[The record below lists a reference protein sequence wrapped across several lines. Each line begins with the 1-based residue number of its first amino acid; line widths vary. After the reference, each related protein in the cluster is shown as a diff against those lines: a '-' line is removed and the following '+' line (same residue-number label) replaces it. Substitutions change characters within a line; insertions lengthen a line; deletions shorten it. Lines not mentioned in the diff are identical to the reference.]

1 MVSVPSSSSPPEQR
15 EGKEKIPVSMPSH
28 ESNGS
33 SPSTHVT
40 AAVERLE
47 ASDEPPLQ
55 RADALVELA
64 MDLQKQPRDPQ
75 ELIDALF
82 LYDRA
87 MDLVKEDAVARAR
100 ILAGR
105 GGALRR
111 MPGSGLAELQQARD
125 AFVEALPILR
135 EAGDAEEVAE
145 VEMSYG
151 LVLHA
156 MAPTGQAKLQDA
168 VQAYQRAL
176 RTFDAERY
184 PREFATLHNNL
195 ATAYLSLR
203 LAPEKEGLKEAM
215 AVQSFQ
221 EALKVVTLEQDP
233 SEYAMLQNNL
243 GNALQAMR
251 SSHPWENLLR
261 ALEAYDEALKV
272 RTEYDTPVEF
282 ANTIA
287 NKANALMNLPDDPE
301 HPEKGNPDR
310 LRQAIALFHKA
321 ADVFQRHHLP
331 ERAQMV
337 KRFAAELDAELR
349 GAAATSGDDD

>member
-1 MVSVPSSSSPPEQR
+1 MTTQPPKSPAARAPSP
-15 EGKEKIPVSMPSH
+15 
-28 ESNGS
+28 
-33 SPSTHVT
+33 HV
-40 AAVERLE
+40 AATVERLR
-47 ASDEPPLQ
+47 ASEQPAIQ

-64 MDLQKQPRDPQ
+64 TDLQKQPRDPQ
-75 ELIDALF
+75 ELIDALY
-82 LYDRA
+82 LYDEA
-87 MDLVKEDAVARAR
+87 LALVAGQDGEGSEGGDAVARAR

-105 GGALRR
+105 GAALRR
-111 MPGSGLAELQQARD
+111 MPGSGVEELLAARD
-125 AFVEALPILR
+125 AFAEALPVLH

-156 MAPTGQAKLQDA
+156 LAPAGMAALKDA

-176 RTFDAERY
+176 RTFDAQHY

-203 LAPEKEGLKEAM
+203 LAPEKEGLREAM
-215 AVQSFQ
+215 AVQSFRQ
-221 EALKVVTLEQDP
+221 ALEVVTLEEDP

-261 ALEAYDEALKV
+261 AVEAYDAALEV

-282 ANTIA
+282 ANTLA
-287 NKANALMNLPDDPE
+287 NKANALMNLPDDVDAPE
-301 HPEKGNPDR
+301 RGNPDR
-310 LRQAIALFHKA
+310 LRQAIALLHKA
-321 ADVFQRHHLP
+321 GDIFARCYLP
-331 ERAQMV
+331 DRAQIV
-337 KRFAAELDAELR
+337 KRLAAELDADLR
-349 GAAATSGDDD
+349 GAATGGGAEVP